1 MPTDQEW
8 ADFKETNAR
17 EHGELKEAF
26 TREHGEL
33 RETNAREH
41 GELKEAFTREHSE
54 LKETNAREH
63 SELKGRIDTLEA
75 KVDGGIRLTWALFL
89 LTLALL
95 GAVLASPFLDR
106 WYG

>member
-33 RETNAREH
+33 
-41 GELKEAFTREHSE
+41 KEAFTREHSE
-54 LKETNAREH
+54 LRETNAREH
-63 SELKGRIDTLEA
+63 SELKGRIGALEA
-75 KVDGGIRLTWALFL
+75 KVDGSIRLTWALFL
-89 LTLALL
+89 LVLALL

>member
-26 TREHGEL
+26 TREHSEL
-33 RETNAREH
+33 RESNAREH
-41 GELKEAFTREHSE
+41 G
-54 LKETNAREH
+54 
-63 SELKGRIDTLEA
+63 ELKGRIDTLEA

-89 LTLALL
+89 LVLTLL

>member
-17 EHGELKEAF
+17 EHGELKESIVK
-26 TREHGEL
+26 GY
-33 RETNAREH
+33 
-41 GELKEAFTREHSE
+41 G
-54 LKETNAREH
+54 
-63 SELKGRIDTLEA
+63 ELKGRIDTLEA
-75 KVDGGIRLTWALFL
+75 KVDGVIRLTWAMFL
-89 LTLALL
+89 LVLALL